1 MPCVFD
7 NERQNKLLN
16 WTELE
21 IFCLVK
27 LLIIYFL
34 TDRHLQ
40 KSLKSKNPVTQ
51 ANKENNFLLEKKLIA
66 LLPYTEDL
74 AQ

>member
-34 TDRHLQ
+34 TDRH
-40 KSLKSKNPVTQ
+40 SKKVWNPKISVTQ